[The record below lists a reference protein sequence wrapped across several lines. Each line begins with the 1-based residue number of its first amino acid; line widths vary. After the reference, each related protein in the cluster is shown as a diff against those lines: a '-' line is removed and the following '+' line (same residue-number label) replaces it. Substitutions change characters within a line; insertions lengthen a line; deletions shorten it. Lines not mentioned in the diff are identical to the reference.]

1 MSKNAVNNLLLTR
14 LSLETYYMKT
24 FIPALKFEKL
34 TGFYDKIMHLTM
46 PEKAFKNA
54 LIEQARIKSEDHIL
68 DFGCGTLTL
77 SLMMKQ
83 QYPEAFITGID
94 VDEKVLVIAD
104 KKRADSGFEIR
115 LDKYDGGFLPYLD
128 ETFDKVVSSLVFH
141 HLSSNQKKLAIKEIY
156 KVLKPNG
163 EIHIA
168 DWGKPS
174 NLLMEV
180 LFFFLRLLDGFE
192 NTSVNRKGELPDY
205 LKDYGFKYAAEG
217 KKYDTLFGTL
227 RLLKASK

>member
-1 MSKNAVNNLLLTR
+1 LLKQ

-54 LIEQARIKSEDHIL
+54 LIEQARIKSGDHIL

-83 QYPEAFITGID
+83 QCLEAFITGID
-94 VDEKVLVIAD
+94 VDEKVLTIAEN
-104 KKRADSGFEIR
+104 KRTDSGFEIR
-115 LDKYDGGFLPYLD
+115 LDKYDGKFLPYSD

-141 HLSSNQKKLAIKEIY
+141 HLTTVQKKQAIREIY
-156 KVLKPNG
+156 RILKPDG

-174 NLLMEV
+174 NLLMEA
-180 LFFFLRLLDGFE
+180 LFFFLRLFDGFE
-192 NTSVNRKGELPDY
+192 NTSVNWKGELLNY
-205 LKDYGFKYAAEG
+205 LTGNGFKYTIEC

-227 RLLKASK
+227 RLLKARK

>member
-1 MSKNAVNNLLLTR
+1 
-14 LSLETYYMKT
+14 MKT
-24 FIPALKFEKL
+24 FIPALKFDKL
-34 TGFYDKIMHLTM
+34 TGFYDKTVHLTR
-46 PEKAFKNA
+46 PEKAFRNA
-54 LIEQARIKSEDHIL
+54 LIEQTRIKPEDHVL

-77 SLMMKQ
+77 SMMMKK

-94 VDEKVLVIAD
+94 VDRKILAIAEN
-104 KKRADSGFEIR
+104 KRIQSGLDIR
-115 LDKYDGGFLPYLD
+115 LDLYNGVFLPYPD

-141 HLSSNQKKLAIKEIY
+141 HLTTIQKKQAINEIFR
-156 KVLKPNG
+156 VLKPDG

-192 NTSVNRKGELPDY
+192 NTSLNRKGKLLSY
-205 LKDYGFKYAAEG
+205 LMGHGFRFTFEG

-227 RLLKASK
+227 RLIKARK

>member
-1 MSKNAVNNLLLTR
+1 
-14 LSLETYYMKT
+14 MKT
-24 FIPALKFEKL
+24 FIPALKFDKL
-34 TGFYDKIMHLTM
+34 TGFYDKIIHLSM

-54 LIEQARIKSEDHIL
+54 LIEQARIKSEDNVL

-77 SLMMKQ
+77 SIMMKQ
-83 QYPEAFITGID
+83 QHPAAFITGID
-94 VDEKVLVIAD
+94 VDKKIIAIAEH
-104 KKRADSGFEIR
+104 KRLQAGLAIR
-115 LDKYDGGFLPYLD
+115 LDLYDGGYFPYPN

-141 HLSSNQKKLAIKEIY
+141 HLTTIQKKQAINEIFR
-156 KVLKPNG
+156 VLKPDG

-174 NLLMEV
+174 NLLMEL

-192 NTSVNRKGELPDY
+192 NTSMNRKGELFSY
-205 LKDYGFKYAAEG
+205 LMGHGFRFTFEG

-227 RLLKASK
+227 RLIKASK